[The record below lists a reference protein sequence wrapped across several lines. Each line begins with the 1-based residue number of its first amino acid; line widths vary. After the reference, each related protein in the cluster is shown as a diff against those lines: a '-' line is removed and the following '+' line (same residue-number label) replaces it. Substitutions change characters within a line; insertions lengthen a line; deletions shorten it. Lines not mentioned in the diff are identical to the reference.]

1 MPLCVTVL
9 RDVGRLVL
17 FTDAHCD
24 KCRDA
29 KLALVDVAVDGQP
42 ILAEVGYS
50 TVPIHW

>member
-9 RDVGRLVL
+9 RDFGRLVL

-29 KLALVDVAVDGQP
+29 KLALIDVAVDGQP